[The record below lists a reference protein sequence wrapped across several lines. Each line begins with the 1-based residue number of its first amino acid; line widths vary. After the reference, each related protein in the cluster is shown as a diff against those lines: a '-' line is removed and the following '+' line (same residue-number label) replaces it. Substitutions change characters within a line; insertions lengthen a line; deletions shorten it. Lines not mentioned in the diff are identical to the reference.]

1 MNISAFSI
9 KHKVSVLLAV
19 IMLSIFGT
27 IFGSQLQKTLMPD
40 MELPMAVVYCYYNGA
55 SPEDIESLVTRPLET
70 AIMSVPGVE
79 SISSTS
85 ADSTSTIQISYVE
98 GTNLDIAATKLR
110 EQFNMANL
118 PEDAIDPIIMNLN
131 INELM
136 PTAMIALMGDDLAKL
151 QALAEDTVGPALERI
166 DDVASVTVSGGV
178 TEQIAVRINTA
189 AAAGYGLSSAY
200 VSQILM
206 AENLLYPGGSVDNGD
221 KTLTVSTDAKLT
233 GVDDVANV
241 IIPLPTGG
249 TIRLK
254 EIAEV
259 ELEIVESD
267 SIAKVDGTSCVI
279 LQVSKRSGGNEVEA
293 CKDILARLE
302 ELQSDNPNLRY
313 AIPYLGSDYVNLS
326 VDSAYESILLGVLLA
341 TLVVFL
347 FLRRLGATMAIAVS
361 MPVCI
366 LTVFALMYSMDLTLN
381 IMSLG
386 GISLGVGMI
395 VDNSIVVLE
404 NIYRFAADGKSRW
417 EACVEGT
424 KEVTSSV
431 VASTLTTEAVFVPLG
446 VTGGLAGMVFK
457 DFCLTIAS
465 LLLASLVISL
475 TLVPLLCYFML
486 DPEKIRRDMEKKA
499 SKTPGPITTFF
510 TNLVAKLNTIYMNT
524 LGYFVRHLKTGMI
537 VSALLV
543 VGFVATLLSID
554 MVLIPEMD
562 QGMININVS
571 LPTGSEVDESS
582 VIADRITA
590 VVADNC
596 PELKQMYYI
605 ANPESVT
612 FVVTLA
618 DKADRARSTFE
629 ITESLKPHF
638 ENFAGC
644 EISCSSGST
653 LSMSSGNDIN
663 VKLTGDDFGTLEMI
677 ANDLMTQIYALD
689 DVAEL
694 ETSLAKQVPEVKVT
708 MKRAAASQYGLTAAT
723 VGAAVR
729 AELSG
734 TTATTV
740 TMDNQEIDVVIKG
753 NGAASKSLDAL
764 RSMSIAAPTGAL
776 VPLGS
781 VADVSIELAPQSIN
795 RSNQNRVL
803 TITGSTISGS
813 SSAIGSKLEQLLE
826 NYTLPE
832 GYTAEV
838 GGDYAELMDT
848 FKDLFLALIVAL
860 GLVYFVLA
868 AQFESF
874 ILPIMVM
881 LILPVSFSGAL
892 FALPVTGR
900 DLSMVS
906 YVAIIILAGTV
917 VNSSIILVEYIKIRR
932 EMGEDRVTAI
942 LHACPRRIRP
952 VLMTALTTILAMI
965 PMSLGLGNSNELH
978 GDMGI
983 VMIFG
988 MAISTV
994 VTLIFTPVFYSV
1006 LDDLGHKFLYRKP
1019 RKAIS
1024 DSN

>member
-9 KHKVSVLLAV
+9 KHKVSVMLAV
-19 IMLSIFGT
+19 IMLSVFG
-27 IFGSQLQKTLMPD
+27 IVFGGQLQKTLMPD
-40 MELPMAVVYCYYNGA
+40 MELPMAVVMCYYNGA
-55 SPEDIESLVTRPLET
+55 SPEDIESLITRPLET
-70 AIMSVPGVE
+70 AIMSVSGVE
-79 SISSTS
+79 EISSTS

-98 GTNLDIAATKLR
+98 GTDLDIAATKLR
-110 EQFNMANL
+110 EQFDMVSL
-118 PEDAIDPIIMNLN
+118 PDGAIEPIIMNLN
-131 INELM
+131 ISELM
-136 PTAMIALMGDDLAKL
+136 PTAMIALVGDDLAKL
-151 QALAEDTVGPALERI
+151 QSLAEDTVGPALERI

-178 TEQIAVRINTA
+178 TEQVAVKINTA
-189 AAAGYGLSSAY
+189 AAAGYGLSSSY

-206 AENLLYPGGSVDNGD
+206 AENLLYPGGTVANGD
-221 KTLTVSTDAKLT
+221 KNLTVSTDAKLHS
-233 GVDDVANV
+233 VEDVANV

-249 TIRLK
+249 TVRLK
-254 EIAEV
+254 EIADV
-259 ELEIVESD
+259 ELETIESD
-267 SIAKVDGTSCVI
+267 AVAKVDGNACVI

-293 CKDILARLE
+293 SEDIVERME
-302 ELQSDNPNLRY
+302 ELKADNPNLQY
-313 AIPYLGSDYVNLS
+313 AIPYLASDYVNLS
-326 VDSAYESILLGVLLA
+326 VDSAFENIYLGVLLA
-341 TLVVFL
+341 AFVVFL
-347 FLRRLGATMAIAVS
+347 FLRRLGATMTIAIS

-366 LTVFALMYSMDLTLN
+366 LTVFVLMYSMDLTLN
-381 IMSLG
+381 MMSLG

-465 LLLASLVISL
+465 LMAASLIIAL
-475 TLVPLLCYFML
+475 TLVPLLCYFLL
-486 DPEKIRRDMEKKA
+486 DEEKIRRDQEKKA
-499 SKTPGPITTFF
+499 DKTPGPLSRAFHSF
-510 TNLVAKLNTIYMNT
+510 TEKLNAVYMKT
-524 LGYFVRHLKTGMI
+524 LGYFVRHLKTGMV
-537 VSALLV
+537 VSLLLV
-543 VGFVATLLSID
+543 VVFVGSLLSID
-554 MVLIPEMD
+554 MVLIPSMD
-562 QGMININVS
+562 QGMISISVS
-571 LPTGSEVDESS
+571 LPIGSEVDESA
-582 VIADRITA
+582 IADQITTI
-590 VVADNC
+590 VEEEC
-596 PELKQMYYI
+596 PELEQMYYI
-605 ANPESVT
+605 ASPESVT
-612 FVVTLA
+612 FMVTLA
-618 DKADRARSTFE
+618 DKAERDRTTFAVA
-629 ITESLKPHF
+629 ESLKPHF
-638 ENFAGC
+638 EDFAGC
-644 EISCSSGST
+644 EINCSSSS
-653 LSMSSGNDIN
+653 SMSIGSGSDIS

-677 ANDLMTQIYALD
+677 ADDLMTQIYALG

-694 ETSLAKQVPEVKVT
+694 KTSLARQVDEVKVT
-708 MKRAAASQYGLTAAT
+708 MKRSAASQYGLTAAT

-734 TTATTV
+734 TTATAV
-740 TMDNQEIDVVIKG
+740 TIDNQEIDVVIKG
-753 NGAASKSLDAL
+753 DGSASKSLDAL
-764 RSMSIAAPTGAL
+764 RSMPIATPTGAL
-776 VPLGS
+776 VPLSS
-781 VADVSIELAPQSIN
+781 VAEVTKQLAPQSIS
-795 RSNQNRVL
+795 RSNQNRVI
-803 TITGSTISGS
+803 TISGSTISGS
-813 SSAIGSKLEQLLE
+813 SSDMGAKLTQLLE
-826 NYTLPE
+826 DYTLPE

-838 GGDYAELMDT
+838 SGDYEQLMDT
-848 FKDLFLALIVAL
+848 FKDLGLALIVAL

-942 LHACPRRIRP
+942 LNACPRRVRP

-965 PMSLGLGNSNELH
+965 PMSLGLGNSNELM
-978 GDMGI
+978 GDMGV

-994 VTLIFTPVFYSV
+994 TTLVFTPVFYSV
-1006 LDDLGHKFLYRKP
+1006 LDDLGMKFRRKKVP
-1019 RKAIS
+1019 APIPKAE
-1024 DSN
+1024 